1 MLAVFADP
9 APEGMK
15 PILAAEAS
23 VSEGSRGWGDVTGE
37 LMWQLQGVDRTVL
50 IAANVLFVGLIVATV
65 TSLAKK
71 RLDRQ
76 DRYQELRTVDNA
88 LGGC

>member
-1 MLAVFADP
+1 M
-9 APEGMK
+9 
-15 PILAAEAS
+15 
-23 VSEGSRGWGDVTGE
+23 GS
-37 LMWQLQGVDRTVL
+37 MWQLQGVDRTVL